1 MYMFKFGPY
10 IAKHIISFMVYVPPN
25 LTKIHESREKRFDEN
40 RLYFCNRE
48 NVLDD
53 GLTINL
59 IIDKNVIYNDLDL
72 MGFRREFNVIN
83 MYFRMKSKYYLS
95 LFLMYLLKKNGIS
108 EENYSGKS
116 KQQLYRMYLD
126 L

>member
-1 MYMFKFGPY
+1 
-10 IAKHIISFMVYVPPN
+10 MVYVPPN
-25 LTKIHESREKRFDEN
+25 LNKIHESRQKRFDEN

-95 LFLMYLLKKNGIS
+95 LFLMYLLKKNGVS